1 MTPSDLKE
9 QFLMLNTGY
18 KLNKPCVVRYERTS
32 DNSSVSGLS
41 LDDTIEIGKGRLLL
55 EGKKIAIC
63 AFGSIAKRV
72 YPVAQKYNLTLADM
86 RFVKPLDVELV
97 KQLAST
103 HDAIITLE
111 EGVVHGGIGQEIL
124 AVVQKFN
131 ETLDSSKTKSDVI
144 VKGFA
149 DHFILEGTRDELL
162 HDETLDNES
171 IEKLVQTILK
181 DELYSKR
188 IVHKE

>member
-1 MTPSDLKE
+1 
-9 QFLMLNTGY
+9 
-18 KLNKPCVVRYERTS
+18 
-32 DNSSVSGLS
+32 
-41 LDDTIEIGKGRLLL
+41 
-55 EGKKIAIC
+55 
-63 AFGSIAKRV
+63 
-72 YPVAQKYNLTLADM
+72 M

-131 ETLDSSKTKSDVI
+131 ETQDSSKTKSEVI

-171 IEKLVQTILK
+171 IEN
-181 DELYSKR
+181 
-188 IVHKE
+188 

>member
-1 MTPSDLKE
+1 
-9 QFLMLNTGY
+9 
-18 KLNKPCVVRYERTS
+18 
-32 DNSSVSGLS
+32 
-41 LDDTIEIGKGRLLL
+41 
-55 EGKKIAIC
+55 
-63 AFGSIAKRV
+63 
-72 YPVAQKYNLTLADM
+72 M

-144 VKGFA
+144 VKGFT

-181 DELYSKR
+181 DE
-188 IVHKE
+188 

>member
-1 MTPSDLKE
+1 
-9 QFLMLNTGY
+9 
-18 KLNKPCVVRYERTS
+18 
-32 DNSSVSGLS
+32 
-41 LDDTIEIGKGRLLL
+41 
-55 EGKKIAIC
+55 
-63 AFGSIAKRV
+63 
-72 YPVAQKYNLTLADM
+72 M

-131 ETLDSSKTKSDVI
+131 ETLDSSKTKSEVI
-144 VKGFA
+144 VKGFD

-181 DELYSKR
+181 DE
-188 IVHKE
+188 